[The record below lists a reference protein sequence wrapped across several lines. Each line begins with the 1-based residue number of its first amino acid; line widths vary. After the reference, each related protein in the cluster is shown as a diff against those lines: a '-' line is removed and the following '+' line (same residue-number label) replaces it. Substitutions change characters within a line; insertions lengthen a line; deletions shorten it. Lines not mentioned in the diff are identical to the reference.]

1 MDRRLCHTRLPY
13 GTSSQLTRCAY
24 TRTHVCASVLKR
36 DPAGAHASA
45 AARRQ
50 LLRKWGLSSTGPT
63 AGASRSVVT
72 GAGACRSAGRLFIQG
87 VCCRTS
93 QRLAARAI
101 AVHVL
106 PWPAPRVRRSLG
118 AFIAAPS
125 SPHGPCFIAAYR
137 CRMWLAPVAALHWH
151 MDSCDP
157 CDKQQGVGGLST
169 AARGN
174 LATTLRS
181 EQSQQR
187 QQRAPAFAYIE
198 FEDQMH
204 ASAESTRRVLAPEA
218 CARPPAGAATTPGPS
233 TGSSWCGCVV
243 RDADR
248 CNAAVECSWE
258 HDNMAALYVA
268 ACVPRACPE
277 VYAGHTLTPS
287 SDATNH
293 PTACYARACVCVC
306 VAACGALTQRGH

>member
-1 MDRRLCHTRLPY
+1 MDRHLCHTRPVRQV
-13 GTSSQLTRCAY
+13 TPHARC
-24 TRTHVCASVLKR
+24 THTTHIGASVLKR

-72 GAGACRSAGRLFIQG
+72 GTGACRSAGRLFIQG
-87 VCCRTS
+87 VCCRTPP
-93 QRLAARAI
+93 RLAAHAI

-106 PWPAPRVRRSLG
+106 PWPVPRVRRLVRLSLLPRHLTVR
-118 AFIAAPS
+118 A
-125 SPHGPCFIAAYR
+125 C
-137 CRMWLAPVAALHWH
+137 CVTAPVAALHWH
-151 MDSCDP
+151 MDNGP
-157 CDKQQGVGGLST
+157 CDKQQGMGGLST

-187 QQRAPAFAYIE
+187 QQRAPAFVYIE

-204 ASAESTRRVLAPEA
+204 ASGESTRRVLAPEA
-218 CARPPAGAATTPGPS
+218 CARPTAGAATTPAPGPS
-233 TGSSWCGCVV
+233 TGSGWSGCAV
-243 RDADR
+243 RNAGL
-248 CNAAVECSWE
+248 CSAAVECSWE

-268 ACVPRACPE
+268 AQVRRGVHE
-277 VYAGHTLTPS
+277 
-287 SDATNH
+287 
-293 PTACYARACVCVC
+293 ARSHAH
-306 VAACGALTQRGH
+306 R